1 MASQLGRVYENLLKS
16 WEGRQHMTD
25 MSPGIHF
32 CELVT
37 YNVQCNRN
45 VAACYGEGSRQNTI
59 KYM

>member
-37 YNVQCNRN
+37 YNVQAIEMWLLAM
-45 VAACYGEGSRQNTI
+45 VKEAGKIQ
-59 KYM
+59 

>member
-1 MASQLGRVYENLLKS
+1 
-16 WEGRQHMTD
+16 MTD